1 MLHNLRDY
9 DDSTY
14 IHCVNVGLICHVF
27 ARWLRMSAEE
37 ANLATMS
44 GLLHDVGKLMI
55 PDEIIKKPGKLTSQ
69 EYRTVKKHCHAGYKI
84 LANLDLDKT
93 VKNAALMHHERCD
106 GSGYPYGLTGDRID
120 TYGKMVAI
128 ADVYDAM
135 TSARI
140 YRGPLC
146 PFIAISVF
154 ENEGLQK
161 YDARF
166 ILTFLQNIVNTY
178 LLHRVRLSNGIEGD
192 IVFINRDHLS
202 KPTVK
207 CGNKDI
213 DLSQH
218 PEIYVEAMI

>member
-1 MLHNLRDY
+1 
-9 DDSTY
+9 
-14 IHCVNVGLICHVF
+14 
-27 ARWLRMSAEE
+27 
-37 ANLATMS
+37 
-44 GLLHDVGKLMI
+44 
-55 PDEIIKKPGKLTSQ
+55 
-69 EYRTVKKHCHAGYKI
+69 
-84 LANLDLDKT
+84 
-93 VKNAALMHHERCD
+93 MHHERCD
-106 GSGYPYGLTGDRID
+106 GTGYPYGLTADRID

-207 CGNKDI
+207 CGNKYI